1 MLVKVT
7 GKNFTI
13 NEKLETVIGK
23 KLTKL
28 DKFFTSETEAAVLC
42 SEVKKGLCKMEATI
56 YAGEFTFRA
65 EESDNDIYYCL
76 DKVIDKLSAQMSRL
90 KKRLIKS
97 HKDQK
102 HIDFEQIPEPA
113 EAAAAPEDGI
123 VRTKRFKLHPM
134 AAEEAIL
141 QMEMLGHSFFVFKDG
156 ESGSTNVVYKRADG
170 TYGLLET
177 EA

>member
-1 MLVKVT
+1 MLVNVT

-13 NEKLETVIGK
+13 NEKLEAVIDK
-23 KLTKL
+23 KLGKL
-28 DKFFTSETEAAVLC
+28 DKFFANDTEAAVMC
-42 SEVKKGLCKMEATI
+42 SEVKKGLCKLEATI

-76 DKVIDKLSAQMSRL
+76 DKVVDKLASQMSRL

-97 HKDQK
+97 HSHKEQK
-102 HIDFEQIPEPA
+102 YLDFEQIPDAAEPA
-113 EAAAAPEDGI
+113 GEGGI
-123 VRTKRFKLHPM
+123 VRTKRLKLHPM
-134 AAEEAIL
+134 TPEEAIL

-156 ESGSTNVVYKRADG
+156 ESGSTNVVYKRADES
-170 TYGLLET
+170 YGLLET